1 MPHQTV
7 RDICASVIRI
17 AVYEG
22 IPFVRG
28 RMESDERLKQL
39 KEMQNERMK
48 GMARLVEV
56 SRVAKEEEPAPT
68 PTPQKAGDT
77 DAKAGAYLRESAPT
91 LYKAILQKTTS

>member
-28 RMESDERLKQL
+28 RMEADERLKQVKAL
-39 KEMQNERMK
+39 QNERMD

-56 SRVAKEEEPAPT
+56 SKTVEAPAPEQV
-68 PTPQKAGDT
+68 PKKVDT
-77 DAKAGAYLRESAPT
+77 DAKVGAYLRESAPA
-91 LYKAILQKTTS
+91 LHKAILQKTTS